1 MRRSVLAAVCVTAL
15 LLSACGDDDDTSD
28 DTSAGTASGSTAVEN
43 GEGTAAPSDTT
54 GPTPGTEPTA
64 TTGGGDAAACA
75 EGKTLDDGTLT
86 FATSDPAFPPYVI
99 DNQPENGEGFEAAVA
114 MAVAEQMGFTGDAL
128 KWTRTTFDQAIQPG
142 AKDFDLN
149 IQQYSIS
156 KKRERNVTFS
166 TPYYVSNQA
175 LVGLDD
181 SAAAGA
187 KTIADLKDLKLGAQ
201 AGTTSLDFID
211 EVIQPDSEP
220 SVYNDNASVKAALD
234 ADQVDAVV
242 FDLPTA
248 FYVTAVEIEGSSV
261 IGQFP
266 LSAGGRTDRFGM
278 VMEKDNPLK
287 ECVDIALANLKQ
299 SGQLADIT
307 TEWMSDYTDVPVI
320 AAD

>member
-1 MRRSVLAAVCVTAL
+1 MRRSVLAAVCVTVL
-15 LLSACGDDDDTSD
+15 VVSACGDDDDTTTN
-28 DTSAGTASGSTAVEN
+28 TSEGTSPGTTGGTGTAPAPETTA
-43 GEGTAAPSDTT
+43 GGT
-54 GPTPGTEPTA
+54 TPGTEPTA

-75 EGKTLDDGTLT
+75 DGKTLEDGALT

-99 DNQPENGEGFEAAVA
+99 DNQPETGEGFEAAVA
-114 MAVAEQMGFTGDAL
+114 MAVAEQMGFTGGAL

-149 IQQYSIS
+149 IQQYSIT

-166 TPYYVSNQA
+166 KPYYVSNQA

-187 KTIADLKDLKLGAQ
+187 KTIADLKGLKLGAQ
-201 AGTTSLDFID
+201 SGTTSLDFID

-248 FYVTAVEIEGSSV
+248 FYVTAVEIEGAVV

-287 ECVDIALANLKQ
+287 ECVDIALTNLEA

-320 AAD
+320 AVD